1 MRRTLVVALGLLAL
15 AVVPAGSA
23 GQLGAQLY
31 GANCISCHG
40 SNGHGIHDRGPA
52 LRGVGAGAA
61 DFYLSTGYMP
71 LASPRTQPH
80 RSRIRFSPAELAA
93 LVSYVAS
100 FGGGPRIP
108 KPHPERGNL
117 AQGQQDFADHC
128 AGCHQID
135 VKGGYVTN
143 AVAPTLDRATAVQIA
158 EAVRT
163 GPYLMPRFSERQISD
178 AKLDSII
185 RYVAYA
191 KHPDDR
197 GGWALGHIGPVPE
210 GLVTWFIGIAL
221 MVGMCLVIGKRLE
234 S

>member
-1 MRRTLVVALGLLAL
+1 M
-15 AVVPAGSA
+15 
-23 GQLGAQLY
+23 
-31 GANCISCHG
+31 
-40 SNGHGIHDRGPA
+40 
-52 LRGVGAGAA
+52 
-61 DFYLSTGYMP
+61 
-71 LASPRTQPH
+71 
-80 RSRIRFSPAELAA
+80 
-93 LVSYVAS
+93 
-100 FGGGPRIP
+100 
-108 KPHPERGNL
+108 
-117 AQGQQDFADHC
+117 
-128 AGCHQID
+128 
-135 VKGGYVTN
+135 
-143 AVAPTLDRATAVQIA
+143 AVAPALDRATALQIA

-163 GPYLMPRFSERQISD
+163 GPYLMPRFSEKQISD

>member
-1 MRRTLVVALGLLAL
+1 
-15 AVVPAGSA
+15 
-23 GQLGAQLY
+23 
-31 GANCISCHG
+31 
-40 SNGHGIHDRGPA
+40 
-52 LRGVGAGAA
+52 
-61 DFYLSTGYMP
+61 
-71 LASPRTQPH
+71 
-80 RSRIRFSPAELAA
+80 
-93 LVSYVAS
+93 
-100 FGGGPRIP
+100 
-108 KPHPERGNL
+108 
-117 AQGQQDFADHC
+117 GQQDFADHC

-197 GGWALGHIGPVPE
+197 GGWALAPRASCCCCSGAPRC
-210 GLVTWFIGIAL
+210 AARR
-221 MVGMCLVIGKRLE
+221 CR
-234 S
+234 

>member
-100 FGGGPRIP
+100 FGGGPRICI
-108 KPHPERGNL
+108 GNTFAMLETVLVL
-117 AQGQQDFADHC
+117 A
-128 AGCHQID
+128 
-135 VKGGYVTN
+135 
-143 AVAPTLDRATAVQIA
+143 TLLRRWHVQRA
-158 EAVRT
+158 
-163 GPYLMPRFSERQISD
+163 SD
-178 AKLDSII
+178 APL
-185 RYVAYA
+185 RFRPRMTLA
-191 KHPDDR
+191 P
-197 GGWALGHIGPVPE
+197 LGPIE
-210 GLVTWFIGIAL
+210 LVFNR
-221 MVGMCLVIGKRLE
+221 V
-234 S
+234 